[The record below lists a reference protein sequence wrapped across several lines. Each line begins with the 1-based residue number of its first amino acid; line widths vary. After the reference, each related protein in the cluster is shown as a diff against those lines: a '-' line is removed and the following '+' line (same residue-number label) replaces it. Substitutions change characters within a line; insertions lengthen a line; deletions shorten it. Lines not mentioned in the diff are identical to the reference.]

1 MSQTIL
7 ITGVAGFI
15 GFHLARR
22 LAEALPDAQLISFDN
37 LNPYYDVRLKAAR
50 LQILAQYANF
60 SFEKIDLTDKNAVN
74 ALFANSRPDVVLH
87 MAAQAG
93 VRYSLEAPQS
103 YIDSNITGF
112 LNILEAC
119 RAVPPRHLIYASSSS
134 VYGLNTATPF
144 HESHKA
150 DSPASL
156 YGATK
161 KANEEMAHAY
171 AHLFGFPATG
181 LRFFTVYG
189 PWGRPDMAFFKF
201 TQGILA
207 GEPIPV
213 YNQGAMLRD
222 FTFVDDVVTGI
233 VRLMDAPSAGTPPY
247 AVYNI
252 GAGQPVQLLDC
263 IRALEQALGRTAIL
277 DLQPIQPGDVKATH
291 ADTTALRA
299 AVGYAPSTPLA
310 EGVQQFVA
318 WYRGHY
324 GV

>member
-1 MSQTIL
+1 MPETIL

-15 GFHLARR
+15 GFHLARQLATLRPQAR
-22 LAEALPDAQLISFDN
+22 LVGFDN
-37 LNPYYDVRLKAAR
+37 LNPYYDVRLKEAR
-50 LQILAQYANF
+50 LRELLPHSNF
-60 SFEKIDLTDKNAVN
+60 IFHRIDLTDKAAID
-74 ALFANSRPDVVLH
+74 ALFADTRPDVVLH

-93 VRYSLEAPQS
+93 VRYSLESPQS

-119 RAVPPRHLIYASSSS
+119 RAQPPRHLIYASSSS
-134 VYGLNTATPF
+134 VYGLNTTTPF
-144 HESHKA
+144 RESHKA

-171 AHLFGFPATG
+171 AHLFGIRATG

-201 TQGILA
+201 THGILA
-207 GEPIPV
+207 GDPIPV

-222 FTFVDDVVTGI
+222 FTFVDDVVQGI
-233 VRLMDAPSAGTPPY
+233 VRLIDAPPGGTPPH

-252 GAGQPVQLLDC
+252 GAGQPVNLLDC
-263 IRALEQALGRTAIL
+263 VQALEEALGRKAIL
-277 DLQPIQPGDVKATH
+277 DLQPLQPGDVRATH
-291 ADTTALRA
+291 ADTSALRA
-299 AVGYAPSTPLA
+299 AVGYAPETPLS
-310 EGVQQFVA
+310 EGVKAFVG
-318 WYRGHY
+318 WYRQYHQI
-324 GV
+324 

>member
-1 MSQTIL
+1 MPHTIL
-7 ITGVAGFI
+7 LTGMAGFI
-15 GFHLARR
+15 GFHLAWR
-22 LAEALPDAQLISFDN
+22 LAEVQPDAQIVGFDN
-37 LNPYYDVRLKAAR
+37 LNPYYDVRLKEAR
-50 LQILAQYANF
+50 LRELRQYPNIA
-60 SFEKIDLTDKNAVN
+60 FEQIDLTDKTAIDD
-74 ALFANSRPDVVLH
+74 LFTRHRPEIVLH

-103 YIDSNITGF
+103 YLDSNITGF

-119 RAVPPRHLIYASSSS
+119 RAAPPRHLVYASSSS
-134 VYGLNTATPF
+134 VYGLNTTTPF

-171 AHLFGFPATG
+171 AHLFGIPATG

-189 PWGRPDMAFFKF
+189 PWGRPDMAFFRF
-201 TQGILA
+201 TRGILA

-233 VRLMDAPSAGTPPY
+233 LRLMDSPPSGTPPHT
-247 AVYNI
+247 VYNI
-252 GAGQPVQLLDC
+252 GAGQPVNLLDC
-263 IRALEQALGRTAIL
+263 IQALEAALGRKAIL
-277 DLQPIQPGDVKATH
+277 DLQPMQPGDVRATH
-291 ADTTALRA
+291 ADTSALRA
-299 AVGYAPSTPLA
+299 AVGYAPSTPLRD
-310 EGVQQFVA
+310 GVRQFVA
-318 WYRGHY
+318 WYRAHY

>member
-1 MSQTIL
+1 MSHTIL

-15 GFHLARR
+15 GFHLARQ
-22 LAEALPDAQLISFDN
+22 LAEAMPYARLFGFDN
-37 LNPYYDVRLKAAR
+37 LNPYYDVRLKEAR
-50 LQILAQYANF
+50 LHILRQHQQF
-60 SFEKIDLTDKNAVN
+60 SFEKIDLVDKAAVD
-74 ALFANSRPDVVLH
+74 AVFQRLRPTIVLH

-119 RAVPPRHLIYASSSS
+119 RAHPPRHLIYASSSS
-134 VYGLNTATPF
+134 VYGLNTTTPF

-201 TQGILA
+201 TRGILA

-233 VRLMDAPSAGTPPY
+233 VRLMDAPPTGTPPH

-252 GAGQPVQLLDC
+252 GAGQPVNLLDC
-263 IRALEQALGRTAIL
+263 IQALEQALGRAAIL

-291 ADTTALRA
+291 ADTSALRA

-310 EGVQQFVA
+310 EGVRQFVA

-324 GV
+324 GG